1 MAQFGISMNFQWLK
15 QILAII
21 FILKIDFQFNF
32 SDLQTLWTG
41 RMKTREC
48 RGLGVRIPKTH
59 STLVEDGEFILT
71 YSRVSYAILQGR
83 RGTGALH
90 SHDLNRT
97 REIRSSPSQT
107 GTLPQSLDS
116 RSTAKYQLR
125 PEHVRSNPY
134 GMDSM

>member
-32 SDLQTLWTG
+32 SDLQTLWIG

-48 RGLGVRIPKTH
+48 RGLGVRIPKTQ

-71 YSRVSYAILQGR
+71 YFRVSYAILQGR

-90 SHDLNRT
+90 SHDQNRT

-107 GTLPQSLDS
+107 GTVPQSSD
-116 RSTAKYQLR
+116 
-125 PEHVRSNPY
+125 
-134 GMDSM
+134 